1 MTATP
6 PCSRGLLVY
15 LLVTFGLAWGIM
27 LGPVRS
33 IGLQSG
39 SPLVMALMVG
49 VMFCPLLGALA
60 ARRVERAGFA
70 DAGLR
75 WGKGRY
81 HLIAWLLPVAFS
93 AAAVGLTIALGLGQW
108 DPGMSAVL
116 EKLPEDQRE
125 SMAQFAQGFGPW
137 FPLVALAG
145 AMTSGVLITS
155 VATFGEEFGWRGYL
169 QMRLERFGVLNSM
182 VITGLIW
189 GVWHAP
195 VILQGH
201 NYPDHPVAGTLLFIP
216 VCVALAIIFGW
227 LRNASGSVLAPTIAH
242 ASLNSPGAGLMLL
255 VSGYHPLVG
264 NMLGLVGLALLG
276 LVVAWLIATG
286 RVR

>member
-1 MTATP
+1 MNTAS
-6 PCSRGLLVY
+6 SRGLLVY
-15 LLVTFGLAWGIM
+15 LLVTFGLAWGIE

-60 ARRVERAGFA
+60 ARRVERSGFA

-81 HLIAWLLPVAFS
+81 HLIAWLLPVVVS

-116 EKLPEDQRE
+116 EKLPEEQRE
-125 SMAQFAQGFGPW
+125 SMERFVQPFGPW

-145 AMTSGVLITS
+145 AMTGGVLITS

-169 QMRLERFGVLNSM
+169 QMRLERFGALNSM
-182 VITGLIW
+182 ILTGLIW

-216 VCVALAIIFGW
+216 VCVGLAIIFGW

-242 ASLNSPGAGLMLL
+242 TSANSPAAGLMPL
-255 VSGYHPLVG
+255 VGGYHPLVG
-264 NMLGLVGLALLG
+264 NMLGLVGLAVLG
-276 LVVAWLIATG
+276 LVAAWLIATR